1 MSRVQCNK
9 YVRLTGEQVLFM
21 VRDGYAIQVS
31 FHSVLISLFLCL
43 EFAPRFN
50 SFASQISSKRITY
63 CFSS

>member
-21 VRDGYAIQVS
+21 VRGGYAIQVS

-43 EFAPRFN
+43 NLPLGLILLHLKSLPKE
-50 SFASQISSKRITY
+50 
-63 CFSS
+63 